1 MLAFLDSIIPLADM
15 LGTTGMSET
24 EAWDRTALYPKALFD
39 AIRLVRANT
48 VKLKD
53 QGGEMLWGSMQTTI
67 LVEEYAV
74 SNFIDHPKISSM
86 LALSSMQKEGLLL
99 KKLALDLS
107 RQAGTAAA
115 VGKRLKVVENR
126 K

>member
-1 MLAFLDSIIPLADM
+1 ML
-15 LGTTGMSET
+15 TT
-24 EAWDRTALYPKALFD
+24 
-39 AIRLVRANT
+39 V
-48 VKLKD
+48 
-53 QGGEMLWGSMQTTI
+53 

-99 KKLALDLS
+99 KKLTIDVN
-107 RQAGTAAA
+107 RQIGAATSLE
-115 VGKRLKVVENR
+115 KRLKAVENR

>member
-1 MLAFLDSIIPLADM
+1 MI
-15 LGTTGMSET
+15 
-24 EAWDRTALYPKALFD
+24 
-39 AIRLVRANT
+39 
-48 VKLKD
+48 
-53 QGGEMLWGSMQTTI
+53 
-67 LVEEYAV
+67 VEEYAV
-74 SNFIDHPKISSM
+74 SNFIDHPKIYSI

>member
-1 MLAFLDSIIPLADM
+1 M
-15 LGTTGMSET
+15 
-24 EAWDRTALYPKALFD
+24 
-39 AIRLVRANT
+39 
-48 VKLKD
+48 
-53 QGGEMLWGSMQTTI
+53 WGSMLTTI

-74 SNFIDHPKISSM
+74 SNFIDYPKIFSM

-115 VGKRLKVVENR
+115 AENRLKVVENR